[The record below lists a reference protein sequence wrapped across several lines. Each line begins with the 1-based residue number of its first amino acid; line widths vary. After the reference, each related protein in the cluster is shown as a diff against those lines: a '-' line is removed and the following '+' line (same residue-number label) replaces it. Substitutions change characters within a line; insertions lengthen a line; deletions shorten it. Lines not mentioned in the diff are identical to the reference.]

1 MNLIFIYTAHPLH
14 LSSNVKGLGTWFSY
28 FYILMKGL
36 FIESELRSIC
46 KSAEFAFQSS
56 GKSALYNYKALYFN
70 LFRDSSWTVVRKNRN

>member
-1 MNLIFIYTAHPLH
+1 M
-14 LSSNVKGLGTWFSY
+14 KGLGTWFSY

-70 LFRDSSWTVVRKNRN
+70 LFGDSSWTVVRKNRN